1 MTATINHAEPTLG
14 YTRFHPGL
22 AVPPP
27 KVDMQGKVA
36 GFLGDG
42 KDTLVG
48 ILARSITT
56 IKSMFKPWTSGAAP
70 VAAPIVAGALA
81 TDPGYQLAV
90 GAVDLGASTG
100 RKVVNDSI
108 HGFNRVFTP
117 VMLLGALGCRAFG
130 KKAMNDALETVR
142 EISGDI
148 AGFAETVDAGMHYG
162 IDRGVEVLAA
172 PTTAQVV
179 RTGSA
184 VIATGLVTDALT
196 RGWLTRMVERIPTV
210 GGYVAPVFKGGK
222 ATWIALGGLV
232 VVGVSLTVGLAL
244 GKQSEEG
251 AVADGQEPVEQPSL
265 PFEEDVPVRV
275 PLSQRLNA
283 WAAQFAFPKREGA
296 LEAAEPAV
304 EATA

>member
-1 MTATINHAEPTLG
+1 MTETINRPVSTQGPTRPYPNL
-14 YTRFHPGL
+14 P
-22 AVPPP
+22 VPAPR
-27 KVDMQGKVA
+27 VDMRGKVA

-48 ILARSITT
+48 ILARSIT
-56 IKSMFKPWTSGAAP
+56 IAKSVFKPWTSGAAP

-108 HGFNRVFTP
+108 HGFNQVFTP

-130 KKAMNDALETVR
+130 QKAMNEALETVR
-142 EISGDI
+142 EISSDI
-148 AGFAETVDAGMHYG
+148 AEFAETVDAGMHYG
-162 IDRGVEVLAA
+162 IERGVDVLTA
-172 PTTAQVV
+172 PTTVKVV

-184 VIATGLVTDALT
+184 VIATGLATDALT
-196 RGWLTRMVERIPTV
+196 RGWLTRMVEKIPSV

-244 GKQSEEG
+244 GKRSEED
-251 AVADGQEPVEQPSL
+251 AVADGQESVEQPRL
-265 PFEEDVPVRV
+265 PFEEPEPVRV

-296 LEAAEPAV
+296 PGAADRAV
-304 EATA
+304 EAAA